1 MADAPNPAP
10 DPVQQVF
17 QVATGYVPSTALY
30 LAVQAGI
37 ADHLADGPRTTN
49 ELAKATGSNEDA
61 LYRVLRLLASLGIFE
76 ETAPKQF
83 ALTPAADVLRT
94 DAPRSIR
101 DVVLFVAD
109 PLHFRVY
116 ADAIHSLR
124 SGAPSAEQTLGMP
137 VFQYFETHPDYSAIF
152 NNAMTTLSA
161 SMVPAVLEAYDF
173 SGIDVLVDIAGGH
186 GRLLAAILK
195 KYPRMK
201 GVLFDRDHVIAGAGA
216 PIAKAGVADR
226 CQTASGDFF
235 QSVPRGGD
243 AYIMKH
249 IIHDW
254 DDERATRILRS
265 IHAAMESRGT
275 LLLVE
280 GVVTPGNE
288 PGLGKVMDLEMLLL
302 PGGRER
308 SADDFSALFERAG
321 FALTRI
327 VPTKSPVSVIEARK
341 R

>member
-37 ADHLADGPRTTN
+37 ADHLAGGPRTTN

-216 PIAKAGVADR
+216 PIVKAGVADR

-235 QSVPRGGD
+235 QAVPRGGD
-243 AYIMKH
+243 
-249 IIHDW
+249 
-254 DDERATRILRS
+254 
-265 IHAAMESRGT
+265 AMESRGT